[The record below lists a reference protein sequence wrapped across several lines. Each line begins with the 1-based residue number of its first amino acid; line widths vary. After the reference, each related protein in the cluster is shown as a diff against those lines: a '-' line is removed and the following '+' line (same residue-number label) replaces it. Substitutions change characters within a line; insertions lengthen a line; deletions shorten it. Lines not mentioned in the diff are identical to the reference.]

1 MKRLDVDV
9 IYADNNATTPVDP
22 RVKEAMLPYLEG
34 KFGNPNSL
42 HTKGREAR
50 EAVEEAREKVAGLL
64 NCRQEE
70 VIFTGSATESNNH
83 VVKGTAFARKND
95 GKHIITSKV
104 EHKCVLEACKWLEEQ
119 GFEVTYLDVDE
130 EGYVSPEE
138 LKEELREDT
147 ILVSIMMA
155 NNEIGTIQPIKELTQ
170 TVHEESNAYFHTDM
184 AQCPGK
190 LEVDVL
196 KLGVDMATVNAHKM
210 YGPKGVGAL
219 YKKKDLK
226 IDPLLH
232 GGGQENGERSSTEN
246 VPHIVGF
253 GKACELAKENWKE
266 EKKEL
271 TEMHGRFIEEVQE
284 KIENVKLNGPKEP
297 RLPGNTNLS
306 FIGVEGEALVLRL
319 DERGIEVATG
329 SACSSEELKASHVLE
344 AIGKGPELAHSSLRV
359 SFGRFNTMEDVDRV
373 VEVLEEEIEDLRSI
387 TALDTKGKI
396 GD

>member
-138 LKEELREDT
+138 LEEELREDT

-284 KIENVKLNGPKEP
+284 KIENVKLNGPREA

-344 AIGKGPELAHSSLRV
+344 AIGRGPELAHSSLRV

-373 VEVLEEEIEDLRSI
+373 VEVLEEEVEDLRSI

>member
-70 VIFTGSATESNNH
+70 IIFTGSATESNNH
-83 VVKGTAFARKND
+83 VVKGTVFARKDD

-284 KIENVKLNGPKEP
+284 KIENVKLNGPREA

-344 AIGKGPELAHSSLRV
+344 AIGRGPELAHSSLRV

>member
-219 YKKKDLK
+219 YKKKELN

-344 AIGKGPELAHSSLRV
+344 AIGRGPELAHSSLRV

>member
-70 VIFTGSATESNNH
+70 IIFTGSATESNNH
-83 VVKGTAFARKND
+83 VVKGTVFARKDD

-138 LKEELREDT
+138 LEEELREDT

-284 KIENVKLNGPKEP
+284 KIENVKLNGPREA

-344 AIGKGPELAHSSLRV
+344 AIGRGPELAHSSLRV

-373 VEVLEEEIEDLRSI
+373 VEVLEEEVEDLRSI